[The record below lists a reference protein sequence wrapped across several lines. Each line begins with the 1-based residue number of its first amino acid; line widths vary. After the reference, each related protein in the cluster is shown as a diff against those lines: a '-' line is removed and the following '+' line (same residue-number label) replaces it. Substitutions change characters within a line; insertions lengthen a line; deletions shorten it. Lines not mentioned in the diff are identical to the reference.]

1 MLNIYRYSFVFLS
14 SFFVHESESVM
25 RIHITYDWTVI
36 VLSLEA
42 IKQISETE
50 QTAQKHL
57 ADAQAAARDIITSA
71 QKIAA
76 EVYDTALKQAALQ
89 AAQALADARQRGEDF
104 AAKQL
109 SEYRRSCEEL
119 QAQAKARMDSA
130 VAIVMERVVG

>member
-1 MLNIYRYSFVFLS
+1 M
-14 SFFVHESESVM
+14 
-25 RIHITYDWTVI
+25 HITYERTVM

-50 QTAQKHL
+50 QTAQKL
-57 ADAQAAARDIITSA
+57 LVDAQASARDIITSA
-71 QKIAA
+71 QKTAV

-89 AAQALADARQRGEDF
+89 AAQALADARKRGEAS

-109 SEYRRSCEEL
+109 SEYCRSCEEL
-119 QAQAKARMDSA
+119 KAQANARMDSA